1 MVLIRII
8 AAFTLATLVFNG
20 LWWLALPLCIWYV
33 LTYDAYEVLIGAFC
47 IDVYFAPTL
56 FQLYYTFFAFI
67 LVFGGMQ
74 IRPML
79 RR

>member
-1 MVLIRII
+1 MILIRIG
-8 AAFTLATLVFNG
+8 AGLLLATLVFNG
-20 LWWLALPLCIWYV
+20 LWWLALPLCLWYV
-33 LTYDAYEVLIGAFC
+33 LTFNAYEVIVGAFC

-56 FQLYYTFFAFI
+56 FQFYYTVWALM